1 MCLMEGENMTTDC
14 VYNMRFSS
22 NFKAWQ
28 RVRQQGPPETLVR
41 THSRDASFNRAQ
53 MGRYVLE
60 DLPTESIFMVTV
72 MEVQR
77 QDIGLYQCVI
87 YLSPQNLVI
96 LSPHFR
102 LIHCKGEHL

>member
-1 MCLMEGENMTTDC
+1 MTTDC